1 MEGIKR
7 KFSEEKDL
15 LDGKKIKKEQVPVFV
30 EIQEAKGDSFCLP
43 NTHLRINHNQNLD
56 NLPFQ
61 CDICWKKFNFFA
73 SFALHAQMAHKEGC
87 RTFQPLTFIN
97 PKKGRT
103 YLGRSE
109 NSGGGGAIINVL
121 AGNALAR
128 VQRVH

>member
-1 MEGIKR
+1 M
-7 KFSEEKDL
+7 
-15 LDGKKIKKEQVPVFV
+15 DGKKIKKEQVPVFV

-87 RTFQPLTFIN
+87 RIFQPLNFIKHELFKAKFSFETN
-97 PKKGRT
+97 
-103 YLGRSE
+103 YLLKMNFLQGKSAFPEFQLTCSR
-109 NSGGGGAIINVL
+109 GPC
-121 AGNALAR
+121 
-128 VQRVH
+128 QVHDVNWT